1 MKKHTW
7 TIAFASCLLAFT
19 VFLGMD
25 TFILSSAYQTDATG
39 MNTEMFAR
47 AEVSAGKTGQDQ
59 EEKAA
64 ENGAGRFSRPEVSAV
79 EAAVRGQLKKLHRG
93 AGEQGNNFRSAIPR
107 IFRVTPSQSSI
118 RQTFT

>member
-25 TFILSSAYQTDATG
+25 TFVLSSAYQTDATG

-59 EEKAA
+59 ENPTLLTDRPDTDLLMCDKHHSPRHRSDNHRSDGRRKIGPNSFNSDFR
-64 ENGAGRFSRPEVSAV
+64 ENR
-79 EAAVRGQLKKLHRG
+79 
-93 AGEQGNNFRSAIPR
+93 
-107 IFRVTPSQSSI
+107 SQS
-118 RQTFT
+118 RKDCGT